1 MGFLCLVNCTYHLKF
16 YNSNDK
22 AFNQTSYRISLHLVV
37 NTHPKG
43 HSILGQ
49 LPRWK
54 VMVSGSISSL
64 ANFAISSA
72 VNSSG
77 SVLSIPSFW
86 GWKIPPL
93 TCYIGFRVR
102 VRLEALNSGE
112 NWPEA
117 SARPQ
122 MERLSF
128 AKLRAV
134 CGLLWVCYSV
144 MHSSLILP
152 HCAWRPMIKWRSD
165 HQHFAHVL
173 LQRKKVPFPTVL
185 YIFFPFFLIKPELD
199 LLVTQYLII

>member
-1 MGFLCLVNCTYHLKF
+1 MGFLCLANCTYHLKL
-16 YNSNDK
+16 YNSNEPPTEFHYILLSTRILK
-22 AFNQTSYRISLHLVV
+22 GSFKFN
-37 NTHPKG
+37 
-43 HSILGQ
+43 LGQ

-102 VRLEALNSGE
+102 VRLEVLNSAE

-122 MERLSF
+122 MKRLSF

-134 CGLLWVCYSV
+134 CGLLWVCSSV
-144 MHSSLILP
+144 WS
-152 HCAWRPMIKWRSD
+152 CAAPS
-165 HQHFAHVL
+165 FC
-173 LQRKKVPFPTVL
+173 PTVL
-185 YIFFPFFLIKPELD
+185 EDQWPGGAQTTS
-199 LLVTQYLII
+199 LVYSG